1 MDQQETS
8 LEVLQQHIVETKAR
22 IARQEALVAEVTGQT
37 EALLRTFKETLRFL
51 HEDLEMLET
60 KLHRLT
66 SRKASD

>member
-1 MDQQETS
+1 MDQQETP

-51 HEDLEMLET
+51 REDLEMLET

-66 SRKASD
+66 SRKAGD